1 MISVGLG
8 LFVVL
13 IATVVMSRK
22 GIVMILKAEV
32 SKMWL
37 LIYIA
42 LHGFRLGY
50 ELDSMRV
57 HDPCVGADFVCSLQY
72 CSCIISIV
80 YFDKLGSLRMLFVL
94 VSFFRRL
101 YCRIAMVLL
110 LVFSVIRRNRM

>member
-1 MISVGLG
+1 MTSVGLG

-13 IATVVMSRK
+13 IATAVMSGK
-22 GIVMILKAEV
+22 GIVMILKAKV

-42 LHGFRLGY
+42 LRGFRLGH
-50 ELDSMRV
+50 EVDSTRV

-80 YFDKLGSLRMLFVL
+80 YFDELGSFRMLFVL

-101 YCRIAMVLL
+101 YCRIAMVSL